1 MRRALVA
8 LVLAASCTRAHE
20 GDTAKTR
27 PAATAPV
34 RQASPTPTPS
44 PLAAKNSA
52 APKVVPSAVLEP
64 EVEPISAAQMR
75 KIVSAR
81 AAERDEMVRL
91 TIEPTV
97 RDTRVLAA
105 MRAVPR
111 EEFVPDTERPYAY
124 ADGPL
129 GIGYDVTISQPAVV
143 ARMTEL
149 LQLSPGDRVLE
160 VGTGSGYQAAVLDEL
175 EAEVWSIEIIEPL
188 AHEAAARLARLGY
201 DRVRVRYGDGYAGW
215 REHAPFDGIVVTAA
229 PPAIPEPLKQQ
240 LAVGGRLVIPVG
252 RDWQDLVV
260 VTRTERGFNEEKV
273 IPVRFV
279 PMTGEAENL
288 DAKPSD

>member
-1 MRRALVA
+1 MRRGLLA
-8 LVLAASCTRAHE
+8 LVLLVGCTKAHE
-20 GDTAKTR
+20 SGTSKTEPEPKKTR
-27 PAATAPV
+27 EA
-34 RQASPTPTPS
+34 
-44 PLAAKNSA
+44 
-52 APKVVPSAVLEP
+52 PSAVDVEPTPAEP
-64 EVEPISAAQMR
+64 EPATPAIVPSEILRPAVQPISDAEMAR
-75 KIVSAR
+75 IVAAR
-81 AAERDEMVRL
+81 ADERDEMVRL

-97 RDTRVLAA
+97 RDARVLAA

-111 EEFVPDTERPYAY
+111 EEFVPDPSRGYAY
-124 ADGPL
+124 VDGPL
-129 GIGYDVTISQPAVV
+129 SIGYDVTISQPAVV

-149 LQLSPGDRVLE
+149 LQLKPGDKVLE

-175 EAEVWSIEIIEPL
+175 EAEVYSIEIIEPL
-188 AHEAAARLARLGY
+188 AREAAARLARLGY
-201 DRVRVRYGDGYAGW
+201 ERVRVRYGDGYAGW
-215 REHAPFDGIVVTAA
+215 PEHAPFAGIVVTAA

-260 VTRTERGFNEEKV
+260 VTRTRRGFREEKV

-288 DAKPSD
+288 DEKPPR